1 MSGVLSIFVFKESL
15 AGIDPSPVR
24 IEMNDTTKKTRSRRN
39 SQLNFNENKS
49 LNGSERIISLF
60 KRKNKKGR
68 QSEAARASV
77 RQNL

>member
-1 MSGVLSIFVFKESL
+1 MSGVLSIFVFKKSL
-15 AGIDPSPVR
+15 AGIDPRPVK
-24 IEMNDTTKKTRSRRN
+24 IEMNDNTKKTRWRRKY
-39 SQLNFNENKS
+39 QLNLNEYNS
-49 LNGSERIISLF
+49 LKGSDRIISLF